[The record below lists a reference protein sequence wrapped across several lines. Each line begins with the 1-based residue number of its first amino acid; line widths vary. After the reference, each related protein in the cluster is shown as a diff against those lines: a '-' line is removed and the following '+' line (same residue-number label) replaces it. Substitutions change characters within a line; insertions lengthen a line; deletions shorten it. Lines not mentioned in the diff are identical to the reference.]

1 MEGVEVGN
9 PDSYIAQSATVPS
22 KQETVSVAQ
31 PRPESRP
38 AAAQTQPPASAKPN
52 SPVTPPAKVVKD
64 IDPPE
69 AQPTLTDFGLYKCD
83 VCGKRVM
90 GFEKANHEQEKHGGK
105 SVEWK
110 KMR

>member
-9 PDSYIAQSATVPS
+9 SNGYQAQGAAVPA

-38 AAAQTQPPASAKPN
+38 AAVQTQIPAPAKPN
-52 SPVTPPAKVVKD
+52 SPVTPPAKVVKE
-64 IDPPE
+64 IDPPVD
-69 AQPTLTDFGLYKCD
+69 QPTLSDFGLYKCE
-83 VCGKRVM
+83 VCGKMVM
-90 GFEKANHEQEKHGGK
+90 GFEKGNHEQEKHGGM
-105 SVEWK
+105 SVQWK

>member
-38 AAAQTQPPASAKPN
+38 AEVQTQLPAPAKPIL
-52 SPVTPPAKVVKD
+52 SVKNEVD
-64 IDPPE
+64 LPE
-69 AQPTLTDFGLYKCD
+69 DQPTLSDFGLYKCE
-83 VCGKRVM
+83 VCGKMVM
-90 GFEKANHEQEKHGGK
+90 GFEKANHEQEKHGGM
-105 SVEWK
+105 SVQWK